1 MNLSILRMSNNETKN
16 NKYNKIKENINSFH
30 QAINSDIMFFKE
42 ETLEDINEFEKKIIK
57 ENKEMNKSIND
68 KILLYD
74 IELNDL
80 KNKYNELVKIRNENK
95 YLKDHMD
102 IWEIFKKDILNITT
116 SNSVK
121 INLLERDS
129 NDNISRINKLLN
141 NSILYPRIIGINSKF
156 KTFHEYIDYTLTQLS
171 TTDSFI
177 NKIEL
182 DFKSFKTKIDKIIQI
197 LKIKIETSINAAHQ
211 LVQKGIKENEN
222 IIKEYINSKIFD
234 IQIKNKELESKI
246 ENLDKKINISNDIIN
261 KKINEEIINIK
272 KEVQLIYKGIGKY
285 QNDNEDLKRR
295 ITKLEKAFGDI
306 EKNKFIFNKN
316 KNDIKE
322 ELNNL
327 IENDKF
333 FQNINNSNNSYK
345 IKESLI
351 NKDKGKRSTS
361 EHKNKKD
368 IENSFDINKMKK
380 KPLSGKLLENK
391 FIKNY
396 SLNNINH
403 SDIINSKKIHIE
415 SNNKK
420 YRKELSNLNN
430 SKDNNKRIHNLYINK
445 ERNLK
450 INERIKKNS
459 LLINEIINDQY
470 LLSNYKNN
478 GNTNSDSNLINI
490 KNYYKD
496 SKKIKLKEKLKS
508 LMKLNLNLKDINA
521 QFNSNFILKKSNSN
535 EDWNEI
541 SLGDKNYKKFP
552 FTSRNNNLNFNNGKM
567 KELFNYTNKTEE
579 KKYNKYTK
587 KLKIS

>member
-285 QNDNEDLKRR
+285 QNDNEDLKIR
-295 ITKLEKAFGDI
+295 ITKLEKSFEDI
-306 EKNKFIFNKN
+306 EQNKFIFNKN
-316 KNDIKE
+316 TNDITE

-345 IKESLI
+345 IKETLI

-368 IENSFDINKMKK
+368 IENPFDINKMKK

-415 SNNKK
+415 SN
-420 YRKELSNLNN
+420 
-430 SKDNNKRIHNLYINK
+430 I
-445 ERNLK
+445 K

-490 KNYYKD
+490 KTYYKD

-535 EDWNEI
+535 DDWNEI
-541 SLGDKNYKKFP
+541 SLGDKNYKKLP

>member
-1 MNLSILRMSNNETKN
+1 
-16 NKYNKIKENINSFH
+16 
-30 QAINSDIMFFKE
+30 
-42 ETLEDINEFEKKIIK
+42 
-57 ENKEMNKSIND
+57 
-68 KILLYD
+68 
-74 IELNDL
+74 
-80 KNKYNELVKIRNENK
+80 
-95 YLKDHMD
+95 
-102 IWEIFKKDILNITT
+102 
-116 SNSVK
+116 
-121 INLLERDS
+121 
-129 NDNISRINKLLN
+129 
-141 NSILYPRIIGINSKF
+141 
-156 KTFHEYIDYTLTQLS
+156 
-171 TTDSFI
+171 
-177 NKIEL
+177 
-182 DFKSFKTKIDKIIQI
+182 
-197 LKIKIETSINAAHQ
+197 
-211 LVQKGIKENEN
+211 
-222 IIKEYINSKIFD
+222 
-234 IQIKNKELESKI
+234 
-246 ENLDKKINISNDIIN
+246 
-261 KKINEEIINIK
+261 
-272 KEVQLIYKGIGKY
+272 
-285 QNDNEDLKRR
+285 
-295 ITKLEKAFGDI
+295 
-306 EKNKFIFNKN
+306 
-316 KNDIKE
+316 
-322 ELNNL
+322 
-327 IENDKF
+327 
-333 FQNINNSNNSYK
+333 
-345 IKESLI
+345 
-351 NKDKGKRSTS
+351 
-361 EHKNKKD
+361 
-368 IENSFDINKMKK
+368 MKK

-415 SNNKK
+415 PNNKK

-490 KNYYKD
+490 KTYYKD

-535 EDWNEI
+535 DDWNEI

-552 FTSRNNNLNFNNGKM
+552 FTSRNNNINFNNGKM